1 MAVHCKAELKGW
13 NLTLVEGFPYNGW
26 TMNWKWVYV
35 EDISRHAG
43 EDVEVRGWLS
53 NKRSSGKIRFLVLRD
68 GTGVLQATISSPEKD
83 HPLFAQFDALTQES
97 SIVVRGRVRQDE
109 RAPGGYE
116 LVIADMQT
124 IQIARDYPIT
134 PKEHSTAFLMEH
146 RHLWL
151 RSRKQHAV
159 LRVRAELIRAIRD
172 FFDGRGFRLMDTPIL
187 TPSACEGT
195 TTLFETQYFDQKA
208 FLSQSGQLYNEATAM
223 AFGKVYCFGPTFRA
237 EKSKTRRHLIEF
249 WMVEPEVAFATLED
263 ITELAEDLVLFIIER
278 VLSRRRPELEI
289 LERDLGPLE
298 RIRKP
303 FPRVTYDEAVRLLQE
318 KGSAIAWGND
328 FGAAEETLVSQIFDL
343 PVCVTHFPAAIKA
356 FYMQPAPDRPDLV
369 LGLDVLASEGYGE
382 IIGGGQRIHDLGLLE
397 KRLKEHQLPRQAYEW
412 YIDLRQYGSV
422 PHAGFGLGVERT
434 LAWLCRI
441 KHIRETIPFP
451 RLLYRIYP

>member
-1 MAVHCKAELKGW
+1 MPREW

-26 TMNWKWVYV
+26 TMKWTWVYI

-43 EDVEVRGWLS
+43 EDVEVRGWLY
-53 NKRSSGKIRFLVLRD
+53 NKRSSGKIRFLLIRD
-68 GTGVLQATISSPEKD
+68 GTGVLQATIFSPEKD
-83 HPLFAQFDALTQES
+83 HPLFAQFDALTHES
-97 SIVVRGRVRQDE
+97 SLVVRGRIRQDE

-116 LVIADMQT
+116 LVIADMKT

-159 LRVRAELIRAIRD
+159 LQVRAELIRAIRD

-263 ITELAEDLVLFIIER
+263 ITELAEDLILFILER
-278 VLSRRRPELEI
+278 VLSRRRQELDI
-289 LERDLGPLE
+289 LERDAGPLE

-318 KGSAIAWGND
+318 KGSPIAWGND
-328 FGAAEETLVSQIFDL
+328 FGAPEETLISEIFDL

-356 FYMQPAPDRPDLV
+356 FYMQPAPERPDLV
-369 LGLDVLASEGYGE
+369 LGVDMLASEGYGE
-382 IIGGGQRIHDLGLLE
+382 IIGGGQRIHDPGLLE
-397 KRLKEHQLPRQAYEW
+397 KRLKENDLPRQAYQW